1 MREGGEM
8 TGEGEYGMQSAGNI
22 ENAGTGRSGSRRARA
37 MLGILVI
44 FAALGA
50 AWGWWWYSTQRFAES
65 TDDAYVAGNVLR
77 IMPQINGKVI
87 AVLVDDNE
95 LIEAGQPL
103 VALDPIDAR
112 LAYERALVA
121 LASPV
126 REIGRLQAE
135 LRQSEAAIAM
145 RKIDLRQQLDNLSRR
160 EVLGQNKAIGQ
171 EELKHARDGVD
182 SAEASLRSAVE
193 QRNALA
199 AMLSSSSL
207 EEQPSVKAAAQQV
220 RDTWIALQRTNVVSP
235 ASGLVA
241 KRSVQAGEVVTP
253 GMPLLAVVPVDH
265 LWIDANFKE
274 GQLRRLRI
282 GQKAEVRVDLY
293 GDSVV
298 YRGRVAGV
306 SAGTGS
312 AFSLLPAQ
320 NATGN
325 WIKIVQRVPVRIELD
340 PAELKAHPLLIGLS
354 ALVKVDTRD
363 ESGPLLAEAP
373 RSSALPD
380 DLRSRAPE
388 IDMAPAEAAIAGVI
402 ASNAPRPLEA
412 VE

>member
-1 MREGGEM
+1 MQERKEVKE
-8 TGEGEYGMQSAGNI
+8 EGESGAQSAGKR
-22 ENAGTGRSGSRRARA
+22 ETARDGGAGHKRARA
-37 MLGILVI
+37 MLGIMVI
-44 FAALGA
+44 FVALGA
-50 AWGWWWYSTQRFAES
+50 AWGWWWYTTQRFVES

-77 IMPQINGKVI
+77 IMPQINGKVM

-95 LIEAGQPL
+95 MVQAGQPL
-103 VALDPIDAR
+103 VTLDPIDVR

-121 LASPV
+121 LAAPV

-145 RKIDLRQQLDNLSRR
+145 RKVDLRQQLDNLSRR

-182 SAEASLRSAVE
+182 TAEASLRSAVE

-199 AMLSSSSL
+199 AMLSDSSL

-220 RDTWIALQRTNVVSP
+220 RDAWIALQRTTVASP

-241 KRSVQAGEVVTP
+241 KRSVQAGEVVSP
-253 GMPLLAVVPVDH
+253 GMPLLTVVPVDH
-265 LWIDANFKE
+265 LWVDANFKE
-274 GQLRRLRI
+274 MQLRRLRI

-298 YRGRVAGV
+298 YQGRVAGV

-312 AFSLLPAQ
+312 VFSLLPAQ

-354 ALVKVDTRD
+354 TLVVIDTRD
-363 ESGPLLAEAP
+363 DSGPLLAEAP
-373 RSSALPD
+373 RSSSLPD

-388 IDMAPAEAAIAGVI
+388 IDMAPAEAAIAEVI
-402 ASNAPRPLEA
+402 ASNAPHPLEEA
-412 VE
+412 E